1 MKRLLT
7 ALVSAT
13 LLATFFAGTP
23 APTFA
28 SSTEDYYIGY
38 GSGTDTGCGSPDF
51 YVNGRYSRSAN
62 NDRIEDNIQ
71 AALDVV
77 DDGDTIIIC
86 AGWYTLHGDM
96 PLWDGDLDDGAGVN
110 PINITIRG
118 AGVGDT
124 VISGAFGYY
133 NAFAFGSTNLTLED
147 MTIFTTDHQMGGGD
161 YQGGAVEMQN
171 GDLTVNNVE
180 FNNYGVDYSNGGAI
194 AIENGDLAITD
205 SFFDQ
210 TSGTSFWWAVRGDGG
225 AIWSYHTNPE
235 PSTISITG
243 TEFNNNHSSG
253 QGGAIWAYCA
263 DATIT
268 DSSFYD
274 NTTGSKG
281 GAIAAI
287 SDGDCTGALTIDQST
302 FEGNYVPRAHYL
314 GGGGSQG
321 GAHMGGAIF
330 SVGQDMTVTDS
341 SFGADAPGAANYANN
356 GGAIAMRDNTTGT
369 ATLTVS
375 NSDFEDNYANIN
387 GGALW
392 LACVDATITGDSAGT
407 FDSYLE
413 GSSSNFFSNHA
424 RNLGGAIYM
433 YANNNSSCDYA
444 SADLTIDGV
453 VFDWNFARNG
463 GAIANRQTSTDI
475 DGLEVSNSVFSDN
488 KAKFDGGAINTDDIN
503 VSVDQSGFFGNIS
516 QKGSGGAMELSG
528 NGQTITVTDS
538 VLENNNTDNNHDNYG
553 DGGGAI
559 AARYVDVLNVDGST
573 FNHNGNKG
581 SEGGGAILRQGY
593 GDDTISNSAFYDNS
607 TGRMTDCCDNEG
619 VDSNGGAIMTDATTG
634 IYNSSFEDN
643 TTGVDGYGGAISQDD
658 GTLTISGSNFWS
670 NYSWYNGGA
679 VNTEGWGL
687 TVTNSDFTYNTSRTD
702 NGGAIATDFD
712 GVRCPTDT
720 CLTITGSTFEWNRSQ
735 NGGAVA
741 TYDSALIN
749 NSSFTNN
756 VAWDEGG
763 AIELGNMQV
772 TIQNSDFK
780 NNGALFGNGGAV
792 YFDGATAN
800 SKLVVTGSSF
810 TDNSAGSGYNASEH
824 YSGAIHSD
832 DSDSTLRVAG
842 STFNGNTSNNSA
854 GAIFSAGPLVLS
866 GSVLSRN
873 TAPYEG
879 GAVIPAVEFTI
890 ESNTFRNNSADWG
903 GAVSSYHATGNS
915 ILSRNLFDAN
925 SASYG
930 GAVYLYSYGIA
941 STANQMAIHTN
952 RFWNNVAR
960 VDGGGIFI
968 DFSNAGATYSLANNM
983 KSNMFVRNRA
993 RFGAAGVNLLT
1004 SVSKSA
1010 QRLFASLTKSNKY
1023 QLNKSTV
1030 RGADKLTLQALA
1042 DAWSLPALVRSTYAP
1057 VVRVP
1062 ESNDPVAE

>member
-124 VISGAFGYY
+124 VISGAFGWY

-147 MTIFTTDHQMGGGD
+147 MTIYDTDHQMGGSD

-171 GDLTVNNVE
+171 GDLTVNNVA

-194 AIENGDLAITD
+194 AIESGDLAITD

-210 TSGTSFWWAVRGDGG
+210 TTGFDFWWAVRGSGG
-225 AIWSYHTNPE
+225 AIWSYHENSE

-243 TEFNNNHSSG
+243 TEFINNHSSG

-302 FEGNYVPRAHYL
+302 FEGNYVPRAH
-314 GGGGSQG
+314 GGDGGSQG

-369 ATLTVS
+369 AKLTVS

-407 FDSYLE
+407 FDSYME
-413 GSSSNFFSNHA
+413 GSSSNFWSNQA
-424 RNLGGAIYM
+424 RGLGGAIYM
-433 YANNNSSCDYA
+433 YANNGSSCNGA

-453 VFDWNFARNG
+453 VFDWNFASGG

-475 DGLEVSNSVFSDN
+475 DGLEVSNSVFVAN
-488 KAKFDGGAINTDDIN
+488 KAKFDGGAINTDEID
-503 VSVDQSGFFGNIS
+503 VSVDQSGFIGNIS
-516 QKGSGGAMELSG
+516 QKGSGGAVELSG

-538 VLENNNTDNNHDNYG
+538 VFDDNNTDNNHDDYYSG
-553 DGGGAI
+553 GGGAI
-559 AARYVDVLNVDGST
+559 AARYVDELNVDGST

-581 SEGGGAILRQGY
+581 SEGGGAILRQGD
-593 GDDTISNSAFYDNS
+593 GDDTIANSTFYDNS
-607 TGRMTDCCDNEG
+607 TGRMTDCCGNNG
-619 VDSNGGAIMTDATTG
+619 TDSGGGAINTDATTG
-634 IYNSSFEDN
+634 IYNSTFEDN
-643 TTGVDGYGGAISQDD
+643 TTGVDGYGGAINQED
-658 GTLTISGSNFWS
+658 GTLTISGSDFFG
-670 NYSWYNGGA
+670 NYAWYSGGA
-679 VNTEGWGL
+679 VNADGWGL
-687 TVTNSDFTYNTSRTD
+687 TVSNSDFWYNTSRTD
-702 NGGAIATDFD
+702 QGGAIATDLD
-712 GVRCPTDT
+712 GERCPTDT
-720 CLTITGSTFEWNRSQ
+720 CTTITGSTFEWNRAQ
-735 NGGAVA
+735 NGGAVT
-741 TYDSALIN
+741 TYDSALIS
-749 NSSFTNN
+749 NSSFEDN

-763 AIELGNMQV
+763 AIELGGKQV
-772 TIQNSDFK
+772 TIRNSDFK
-780 NNGALFGNGGAV
+780 NNGALFGDGGAV
-792 YFDGATAN
+792 YYDGQLKYHT
-800 SKLVVTGSSF
+800 LLVTGSSF
-810 TDNSAGSGYNASEH
+810 TDNSAGSGPGVNEH
-824 YSGAIHSD
+824 YSGAIHSA
-832 DSDSTLRVAG
+832 DSDSSLRVAG
-842 STFNGNTSNNSA
+842 STFNGNTSNYSA

-903 GAVSSYHATGNS
+903 GAVSAYRATGNS

-930 GAVYLYSYGIA
+930 GAVYLYGAYAEG
-941 STANQMAIHTN
+941 ANRMAIHTN

-960 VDGGGIFI
+960 VDGGGLFI
-968 DFSNAGATYSLANNM
+968 DFTDAGAAYSLANNM

-1010 QRLFASLTKSNKY
+1010 QRLFASLTKSSKY

-1030 RGADKLTLQALA
+1030 RGADKLTLQAEA
-1042 DAWSLPALVRSTYAP
+1042 DAWSLPALVRSTYTP